1 MQHNFN
7 FDKHQNLNFR
17 CTFKFK
23 LTYVREEAA
32 RVEKSMNSN
41 WTVPVW
47 EKLAEFKQ
55 DLGRK
60 HEVHEV
66 IRLKFSSVIASKSV
80 AEDLQAFKAHI
91 KKLFR
96 LPTYDETVLGLLD
109 ERVELSRMDELP
121 DATCT
126 CNASRRLKC
135 KSGGEDG
142 SRAEHLRAV
151 CRHRVGR
158 VNLFFGF
165 VAKCTQEWWLH
176 GHENEVP
183 NQWGACKTSMLFKKG
198 DASNPGNYR
207 SIVMLTVTQKLALAI
222 VGDRL
227 QWLIESLGAE
237 HEEQNG
243 FCRNRGGTD
252 AVFNLRVGCKKR
264 QEHGLETV

>member
-1 MQHNFN
+1 
-7 FDKHQNLNFR
+7 
-17 CTFKFK
+17 
-23 LTYVREEAA
+23 
-32 RVEKSMNSN
+32 
-41 WTVPVW
+41 
-47 EKLAEFKQ
+47 
-55 DLGRK
+55 
-60 HEVHEV
+60 
-66 IRLKFSSVIASKSV
+66 LKFSSVIASKSV

-109 ERVELSRMDELP
+109 GRVELSRMDELP

-126 CNASRRLKC
+126 CDASRRLKC